1 MVNAAIYARFSSAKQ
16 DEASIDAQVR
26 ACREYAA
33 AKGYTV
39 IKVYADE
46 AISGK
51 GSKTLRRKQYQALLR
66 DSEKG
71 LYNIVLVHKYDR
83 IARNVGEHV
92 NLDMRLTEAGVTLIA
107 VAQDFGQTKE
117 SKIIKTLMWSL
128 SEYYIDNLAAETQKG
143 HREAALKALH
153 NGGYPPFGY
162 DVVDQHYVI
171 NEAEAVYVREMYEC
185 AARRE
190 GFVDLIAEMET
201 TGVKGKRGRP
211 LRYPQIYEIL
221 KNEKYTGTYTYSMN
235 QEKVRSRRRE
245 KPNAIKIEN
254 ALPAIIDRALFDEV
268 QKIMGTRKQ
277 VGTKSDYL
285 CSGLV
290 YCGNCGAKMYGSTTR
305 RKDHEYR
312 IFSCSAKC
320 GIGVVSMD
328 KVDETVQ
335 NYIRELLSASTIA
348 RVNTSLQEYASG
360 QKKRVSEFNQSIR
373 SEIGEKQKQVDHYI
387 HTLGSGALPSE
398 LIADIGNKIT
408 SLKAEIKNLYEL
420 PAPKDYTVEQITAWM
435 EALRASTD
443 ERKTVELL
451 VERIDATKTAINVT
465 STLIAVL
472 GETGCGGSQHC
483 FPTILFSCFWHDT
496 DTAPQPS
503 VPG

>member
-1 MVNAAIYARFSSAKQ
+1 MNTAIYARFSSAKQ

-33 AKGYTV
+33 AKGYIV
-39 IKVYADE
+39 NKVYTDE

-66 DSEKG
+66 DCEKG

-92 NLDMRLTEAGVTLIA
+92 SLDMRLSEAGVTLIA

-128 SEYYIDNLAAETQKG
+128 SEYYIENLAAETQKG
-143 HREAALKALH
+143 HRETALKALH

-162 DVVDQHYVI
+162 DVVEQKYII
-171 NEAEAVYVREMYEC
+171 NETEAAYVREMYEC
-185 AARRE
+185 AVRGE
-190 GFVDLIAEMET
+190 GFVDLIAEMEAA
-201 TGVKGKRGRP
+201 GIKGKRCRP
-211 LRYPQIYEIL
+211 IRYPQVYEIL

-254 ALPAIIDRALFDEV
+254 ALPKIIDRALYEEV
-268 QKIMGTRKQ
+268 QKIMTTRKQ

-290 YCGNCGAKMYGSTTR
+290 YCGSCGAKMYGSTTR

-312 IFSCSAKC
+312 IYSCSAKC
-320 GIGVVSMD
+320 GAGIVHMD

-335 NYIRELLSASTIA
+335 KYIKELLSIHTITK
-348 RVNTSLQEYASG
+348 VNAFLQEYAAG
-360 QKKRVSEFNQSIR
+360 QKKRIGEFNQSIR
-373 SEIGEKQKQVDHYI
+373 AEIADKQKQVDHYI
-387 HTLGSGALPSE
+387 HTLGSGALPNE
-398 LIADIGNKIT
+398 LISDIGNKIT
-408 SLKAEIKNLYEL
+408 ALKEEIKNLYEL
-420 PAPKDYTVEQITAWM
+420 PVPKDYTVEQIVAWM
-435 EALRASTD
+435 EELRASTD
-443 ERKTVELL
+443 ERKTIKLL
-451 VERIDATKTAINVT
+451 VERIDATKTAVNVT
-465 STLIAVL
+465 STLTAVL

-483 FPTILFSCFWHDT
+483 FPTILFSYSCRDT
-496 DTAPQPS
+496 DTAP
-503 VPG
+503 